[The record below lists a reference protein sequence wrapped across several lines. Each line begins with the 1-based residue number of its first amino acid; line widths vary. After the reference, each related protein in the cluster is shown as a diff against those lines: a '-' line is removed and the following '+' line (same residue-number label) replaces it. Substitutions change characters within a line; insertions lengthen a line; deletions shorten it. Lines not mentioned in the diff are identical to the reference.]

1 MVVSTSSGRNSSIS
15 SIIEESSTSTVSS
28 RSSMISKAALRRRRS
43 KGTIAGFASPG
54 KVNSPGASGELTV
67 GDLEE
72 HSGAMIITTNA
83 QGTQQASSD
92 SSSAPAKPCHS
103 ARLALMCSQ
112 NAIRMG
118 ARTQLG
124 LCPPGRARRS
134 LKAALR
140 QKSRTMR
147 SSFARRSSQTPTDVG
162 GYFGVDKMIGA
173 ASLEDYPAKE
183 EDFLM
188 STNSFDIESDE
199 EASSGD
205 DDDLLNVEDLL
216 KEDSPALD
224 DEKKY
229 SDLMEPLFTPNG
241 AEASAGAGPM
251 TGAGGDNGKLPF
263 NRRKLRYF
271 DSIFAADTM
280 AARKYLATETRK
292 SKQKEVV
299 MLAKRLRRI
308 QREEKRKLI
317 IERGGIVED
326 ADMDYPES
334 DDALVA
340 AGVAKFEHP
349 MTPATAAALVIE
361 SLSLN
366 PLESIEGMAKCY
378 EGIVAAGV
386 ALLESNRNDP
396 TSPASTTNE
405 RSMATRTEIVAAL
418 TPLLITSLEQT
429 SGEVILSLAR
439 IRRMCGT
446 PRYQRRFVQ
455 RVAPSLIRPPSA
467 ALWCLKHQNDMEP
480 ILAAVELMFDCSVEI
495 FSKGWYERGQLL
507 LADTKRAET
516 LNTAAMQL
524 RNLSTGPEDHFS
536 LGGSM
541 TSHGTW
547 RASKYKDASKSKGS
561 NDQLAEWE
569 VIAVDIQI
577 RLSISKL
584 ISMDWP
590 KVVVNS
596 KDSDAA
602 RALYKSRSSSKR
614 SHSLASSGEA
624 SPKSMVAPAQS
635 PARTSSTKAPMSP
648 HGPPLLKTSFPSD
661 SSTDH
666 SFPTSFPSGFDVP
679 MSERFQSP
687 APPTFP
693 KALPAPDPSETGM
706 LNELSTS
713 SNMFPP
719 SLPPGHTP
727 PRSPTLS
734 WSPKREIS
742 GDSPGQGFTISSEGA
757 ASPLAAR
764 SNHYP
769 QNVGSP
775 SAGLTQFEKDHAPLS
790 PSSPAAST
798 NDANVPHRP
807 ISSAM
812 SIGSSSSAT
821 GSQPAH
827 YRMLTS
833 TAAERKRTVAA
844 CRALR
849 AQITRFEDAFV
860 QLHGRPP
867 KGAAERAP
875 LATTYAQYR
884 EWKRAI
890 RADAACRI
898 QALFR
903 GARTRWMLLR
913 SSDPQMLR
921 VVKSRAGRSGSLGYG
936 SKHQTLGQDS
946 SLERLQIPAEIGEGN
961 QQGSRASTGS
971 SDPFNDLAAKSQPLP
986 PQWGSN
992 QSLRRP
998 RPANDGFPSP
1008 IPKHNSSSA
1017 SGSSSTSTIDYT
1029 RLALPDLQAHK
1040 RDLKQQLKQYDMT
1053 FARRHGRMPVKA
1065 EKEPIRHLYEQYN
1078 ALKSEITSMEQE
1090 GRQSGSASPVPSSSS
1105 VLPQRTLS
1113 PVSGIESG
1121 GDESPVGIRG
1131 FLKPTRSP
1139 AGPPNPAAGPLS
1151 QDLAALKA
1159 EKGRL
1164 HQMLRSYEKDFY
1176 KEHKRQVSSFADIR
1190 PVANQYRRY
1199 KEIKKAIA
1207 AFQQGGGDK

>member
-1 MVVSTSSGRNSSIS
+1 MVVSRSSGIKSRT
-15 SIIEESSTSTVSS
+15 IEESSTSTVSS

-54 KVNSPGASGELTV
+54 KVVNAPMASGELVV
-67 GDLEE
+67 GDAEE
-72 HSGAMIITTNA
+72 HSSAMGTTTKT
-83 QGTQQASSD
+83 QGSQQTSSD
-92 SSSAPAKPCHS
+92 APSAPARPCHS
-103 ARLALMCSQ
+103 ARLALMCCQ

-147 SSFARRSSQTPTDVG
+147 SSFDRRSSQVPTDVG
-162 GYFGVDKMIGA
+162 GYFGVDKMVGA

-205 DDDLLNVEDLL
+205 DDDLLDVDDLL

-241 AEASAGAGPM
+241 AEASGGAGPM

-271 DSIFAADTM
+271 DSIAAGDTM
-280 AARKYLATETRK
+280 AARKYLSTETRK

-308 QREEKRKLI
+308 QREEKRKLLQ
-317 IERGGIVED
+317 ERGRTLDNVH
-326 ADMDYPES
+326 MDDTEN
-334 DDALVA
+334 DDALVP
-340 AGVAKFEHP
+340 AGVAKFENP
-349 MTPATAAALVIE
+349 MTPSTAAALVIE
-361 SLSLN
+361 GLSMN

-378 EGIVAAGV
+378 EGIVAAGM

-396 TSPASTTNE
+396 TSPASTTTD
-405 RSMATRTEIVAAL
+405 RSTATRTEIVAAL

-439 IRRMCGT
+439 MRRMCGT

-455 RVAPSLIRPPSA
+455 RVAPSLIRPA
-467 ALWCLKHQNDMEP
+467 GGAMWCLRHQNDMEP
-480 ILAAVELMFDCSVEI
+480 ILAAAELIFDCSVEI
-495 FSKGWYERGQLL
+495 FSKGWYDRGQLL

-516 LNTAAMQL
+516 LNTAAIQL
-524 RNLSTGPEDHFS
+524 RNLSTGSDDHLT
-536 LGGSM
+536 LGGSL

-547 RASKYKDASKSKGS
+547 RSSKYKETSKSKGS

-569 VIAVDIQI
+569 VIAVDRQI
-577 RLSISKL
+577 RVSISDL

-590 KVVVNS
+590 KVAVNS

-602 RALYKSRSSSKR
+602 RALYMRSTSKR
-614 SHSLASSGEA
+614 SHSLPISGEA
-624 SPKSMVAPAQS
+624 SPKSTVVLTQS
-635 PARTSSTKAPMSP
+635 PARTSSNKAPMSP
-648 HGPPLLKTSFPSD
+648 HGPPQFPTPFSLD
-661 SSTDH
+661 STDH
-666 SFPTSFPSGFDVP
+666 SFPASFPSGFDVP
-679 MSERFQSP
+679 TFERMHPP
-687 APPTFP
+687 APPTPP
-693 KALPAPDPSETGM
+693 KAPSGPEQFEPGAS
-706 LNELSTS
+706 NDFSTS
-713 SNMFPP
+713 SNLFPP

-727 PRSPTLS
+727 PRSPTPS
-734 WSPKREIS
+734 RSPKREAP
-742 GDSPGQGFTISSEGA
+742 GDMAGAGLTISSEGVT
-757 ASPLAAR
+757 SPLASR
-764 SNHYP
+764 RKQYS

-775 SAGLTQFEKDHAPLS
+775 SAFHPSPEKDHTPI
-790 PSSPAAST
+790 SPASPATSA
-798 NDANVPHRP
+798 DLNVLHRP
-807 ISSAM
+807 MSSTL
-812 SIGSSSSAT
+812 SIGSSTSAT
-821 GSQPAH
+821 ASQPAH

-849 AQITRFEDAFV
+849 AQITRFEEAYI

-903 GARTRWMLLR
+903 GAQTRWTLSR

-921 VVKSRAGRSGSLGYG
+921 VVKSRAGRSGSID
-936 SKHQTLGQDS
+936 KTLGEDH
-946 SLERLQIPAEIGEGN
+946 SLERLQMPAEIGDGN
-961 QQGSRASTGS
+961 QKGSRSSSGS
-971 SDPFNDLAAKSQPLP
+971 ADPFNDLAAKSQPLP

-992 QSLRRP
+992 QNLRR
-998 RPANDGFPSP
+998 RPANDGVPSP
-1008 IPKHNSSSA
+1008 LPKPTISSP
-1017 SGSSSTSTIDYT
+1017 SGSPSSLSSEYSK
-1029 RLALPDLQAHK
+1029 LSLPDLQAHK
-1040 RDLKQQLKQYDMT
+1040 RDLKQQLKQYDMN

-1065 EKEPIRHLYEQYN
+1065 EKEPIRHLYEKYN
-1078 ALKSEITSMEQE
+1078 SLKSQIGAMEQE
-1090 GRQSGSASPVPSSSS
+1090 GRQSGSGSPIPSTPA

-1113 PVSGIESG
+1113 PVSGIDSG

-1131 FLKPTRSP
+1131 KLKPTRSP
-1139 AGPPNPAAGPLS
+1139 PGPPNPTSGALS

-1207 AFQQGGGDK
+1207 ALQQGGDK